1 MRLARAVFAVLVV
14 LVLVAA
20 AGAGSGACAACRG
33 STELGLDAGIRATFS
48 DDFETALGS
57 VEVEDVVTVAVP
69 VQSVRVGFFV
79 SDRVQVEPSL
89 GFVLLSVGGETLSQ
103 LSLGV
108 DLLAAF
114 ASEPGAP
121 APYVT
126 IGALVTSFDDGDD
139 TATQF
144 GVAGGLGVKFPQ
156 GDRWAVRLEG
166 GAARLFE
173 NEGEALAAWNL
184 FGTIGFSFFAGG

>member
-1 MRLARAVFAVLVV
+1 MRLARAVFAVLVA
-14 LVLVAA
+14 LVSVAA
-20 AGAGSGACAACRG
+20 AGAGSEARAAGRG
-33 STELGLDAGIRATFS
+33 STELGLDAGISWTFS
-48 DDFETALGS
+48 SNLNVADATTT
-57 VEVEDVVTVAVP
+57 EDVVTVTVP

-89 GFVLLSVGGETLSQ
+89 GFVLVSVGDETLSQ
-103 LSLGV
+103 LSLGI

-126 IGALVTSFDDGDD
+126 VGGLITSLDVGDD

-144 GVAGGLGVKFPQ
+144 GVSGGLGVRFPQ

-166 GAARLFE
+166 GLARLFE
-173 NEGEALAAWNL
+173 NEGEALAAWEL
-184 FGTIGFSFFAGG
+184 FGTLGFSFFAGE

>member
-1 MRLARAVFAVLVV
+1 MRLARAVFAVLVA
-14 LVLVAA
+14 LVLVVA
-20 AGAGSGACAACRG
+20 AGAGASARAAGRG
-33 STELGLDAGIRATFS
+33 TTELGLDAGVRATFS
-48 DDFETALGS
+48 DDIETVLGN
-57 VEVEDVVTVAVP
+57 VEVEDVVTVSVP

-79 SDRVQVEPSL
+79 SDRVEVEPSL
-89 GFVLLSVGGETLSQ
+89 GFALLSVGGETLSQ

-126 IGALVTSFDDGDD
+126 IGTLITSFDDGDD

-156 GDRWAVRLEG
+156 GDRWAVRLEAG
-166 GAARLFE
+166 LARLFE
-173 NEGEALAAWNL
+173 NEGEALAAWDL
-184 FGTIGFSFFAGG
+184 SGTIGFSFFTGE